1 VRVLYWIFAGV
12 LAAFAG
18 VFALG
23 NRSDVSVDF
32 WPLGP
37 AFEMPIFVALVGALY
52 IGFALGAIVAWLAQG
67 RTRRRAREA
76 VKRAA
81 ALERELAQ
89 TRAAGAPPASAAL
102 QTGPALPPAPPI

>member
-1 VRVLYWIFAGV
+1 
-12 LAAFAG
+12 
-18 VFALG
+18 
-23 NRSDVSVDF
+23 
-32 WPLGP
+32 
-37 AFEMPIFVALVGALY
+37 
-52 IGFALGAIVAWLAQG
+52 VAWLAQG